1 MTAMW
6 PAHLA
11 VPPLLRSPAVSA
23 GQKSRTLLL
32 STSLNIGLRLNS
44 TTTAYICDICHF
56 FGVVLNLKKKK
67 VQRLCNSLE
76 SLAQL
81 WLTEIVW

>member
-11 VPPLLRSPAVSA
+11 VPALLRSPAVPA

-32 STSLNIGLRLNS
+32 STSLNIWLRLKS
-44 TTTAYICDICHF
+44 TTAAYIWDICHF
-56 FGVVLNLKKKK
+56 LGGRFELKIKLKK
-67 VQRLCNSLE
+67 S
-76 SLAQL
+76 S
-81 WLTEIVW
+81 EIVQQFRELGPTLVH